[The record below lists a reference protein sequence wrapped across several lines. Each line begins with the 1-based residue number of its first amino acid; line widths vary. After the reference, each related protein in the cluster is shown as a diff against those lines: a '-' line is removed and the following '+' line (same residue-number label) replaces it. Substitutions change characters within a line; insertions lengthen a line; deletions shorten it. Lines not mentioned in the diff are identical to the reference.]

1 MDLRSD
7 GLHPNTFS
15 HIQPQRD
22 SRSNGLH
29 PENVSQAAQD
39 AQKDFPRLVAKSS
52 NRKNHCR
59 ENSVN
64 SNHSD
69 DEDGY
74 DNISFIIFKYSVLG
88 LFHSFFKSVLFS
100 RNESTIVMAFRQC
113 FFKRPPELTKIV
125 LQKFYKILLHQIA
138 PFGLEK

>member
-1 MDLRSD
+1 MLPSIKTAARSQNTAKNTILDLLSD
-7 GLHPNTFS
+7 GLHPSNFR

-29 PENVSQAAQD
+29 HESVSQAAQD
-39 AQKDFPRLVAKSS
+39 ALKDFPRVVAINS
-52 NRKNHCR
+52 NRINHCI

-74 DNISFIIFKYSVLG
+74 DMFQKAGDVSKDFFVKVVFI
-88 LFHSFFKSVLFS
+88 
-100 RNESTIVMAFRQC
+100 
-113 FFKRPPELTKIV
+113 
-125 LQKFYKILLHQIA
+125 
-138 PFGLEK
+138 